1 MSESYINQVKNIDCV
16 KGIGDLISHGV
27 SVDLVVADPPYVISR
42 KSNFH
47 TMKDRRNARTGTSFG
62 EWDEEFDNTAWIEK
76 SFKVLKDGGSLIVFN
91 DFKKVSD
98 VIAIATKAGFE
109 FKDVIVWEKTNP
121 MPRNRDRR
129 YVPSLELM
137 IWFVKKQKAKWT
149 FNRRDSSYQSPVMRY
164 ASESG
169 GAFRR
174 YHPTQ
179 KPVKLIEEII
189 KIHSNAGELV
199 LDPFMGSGTTAISA
213 LNTGRKF
220 VGFELDKKYFGILTN
235 RIAEY
240 TGKKVTK
247 EIVVVPT
254 DNFDEIEAEDG
265 KLYETRYY
273 NAEAIV
279 AVGQS
284 LKKIEVNNFQKWL
297 ANNLNSSCKCNS

>member
-1 MSESYINQVKNIDCV
+1 
-16 KGIGDLISHGV
+16 
-27 SVDLVVADPPYVISR
+27 
-42 KSNFH
+42 
-47 TMKDRRNARTGTSFG
+47 MKDRKNARTGTSFG
-62 EWDEEFDNTAWIEK
+62 SWDEEFDNTPWIEK
-76 SFKVLKDGGSLIVFN
+76 SFDVLKDGGSLILFN

-137 IWFVKKQKAKWT
+137 VWFVKKKKAKWT
-149 FNRRDSSYQSPVMRY
+149 FNRDDSAYKSPVMRF

-169 GAFRR
+169 GAFKR

-189 KIHSNAGELV
+189 RIHSNEGDLV

-213 LNTGRKF
+213 INTGRKY
-220 VGFELDKKYFGILTN
+220 VGFELDKEYYGILSK

-240 TGKKVTK
+240 SGKSFKQMKTLKTVAADDAIETSK
-247 EIVVVPT
+247 EHSPT
-254 DNFDEIEAEDG
+254 SQQA
-265 KLYETRYY
+265 LL
-273 NAEAIV
+273 
-279 AVGQS
+279 S
-284 LKKIEVNNFQKWL
+284 L
-297 ANNLNSSCKCNS
+297 

>member
-1 MSESYINQVKNIDCV
+1 MGRSYIDQIFNKDCV
-16 KGIGDLISHGV
+16 EGISSLISDGV

-42 KSNFH
+42 QSNFH
-47 TMKDRRNARTGTSFG
+47 TMKDRKNARTGTSFG
-62 EWDEEFDNTAWIEK
+62 EWDEEFDNAPWIEK
-76 SFKVLKDGGSLIVFN
+76 SFEALRDGGSLIVFN

-98 VIAIATKAGFE
+98 IIEIANNAGFE

-137 IWFVKKQKAKWT
+137 IWFVKKKKAKWV
-149 FNRRDSSYQSPVMRY
+149 FNRQDSSYQSPVMRY

-169 GAFRR
+169 GAFKR

-189 KIHSNAGELV
+189 RIHSNEGDLV

-213 LNTGRKF
+213 LNTGRNY
-220 VGFELDKKYFGILTN
+220 VGFELDKDYFDVLNN

-240 TGKKVTK
+240 TGKPVKKTDEESLDEPQEVTA
-247 EIVVVPT
+247 T
-254 DNFDEIEAEDG
+254 SSQ
-265 KLYETRYY
+265 
-273 NAEAIV
+273 
-279 AVGQS
+279 QS
-284 LKKIEVNNFQKWL
+284 LLML
-297 ANNLNSSCKCNS
+297 AD